1 VNAEHPRANP
11 DDEYATEFIG
21 LPDDTASERRVPV
34 LSVLAGARARL
45 TITIEDSP
53 IVIGPAQH
61 YGVWIEAPGISRE
74 HLRMFR
80 NSIRMVTITDLMSTN
95 GTFVNHEKVTGQA
108 LVPGDQVQLGPE
120 TVLKFEYQSLVENQ
134 YHDKHHEQAIRD
146 NLTGLYD
153 RRHFLAKLREEVL
166 HVLRENRRA
175 SMIKLMVDDFTS
187 LTSDLGHGAGRM
199 VLRRL
204 AKLLSMGTR
213 NGDLLA
219 RWGEKKFAILIHGG
233 ELETAIATAERLRKA
248 VANYVLD
255 WDGKLAQ
262 ITISVGVASS
272 DTEELSDMEDLLA
285 KVDEH
290 LTQALN
296 RGGNTVVA
304 PEPTS

>member
-1 VNAEHPRANP
+1 VNAEHSNANSE
-11 DDEYATEFIG
+11 DEYATE
-21 LPDDTASERRVPV
+21 
-34 LSVLAGARARL
+34 
-45 TITIEDSP
+45 
-53 IVIGPAQH
+53 
-61 YGVWIEAPGISRE
+61 
-74 HLRMFR
+74 
-80 NSIRMVTITDLMSTN
+80 
-95 GTFVNHEKVTGQA
+95 
-108 LVPGDQVQLGPE
+108 
-120 TVLKFEYQSLVENQ
+120 LKFEYQSLIEKH
-134 YHDKHHEQAIRD
+134 YHDKHHEQGIRD
-146 NLTGLYD
+146 NLNGLYD
-153 RRHFLAKLREEVL
+153 RRHFLANLREEML
-166 HVLRENRRA
+166 HVLPENRRT

-187 LTSDLGHGAGRM
+187 LTADLGHSAGKM
-199 VLRRL
+199 VLHRL
-204 AKLLSMGTR
+204 AKLLRMGKP